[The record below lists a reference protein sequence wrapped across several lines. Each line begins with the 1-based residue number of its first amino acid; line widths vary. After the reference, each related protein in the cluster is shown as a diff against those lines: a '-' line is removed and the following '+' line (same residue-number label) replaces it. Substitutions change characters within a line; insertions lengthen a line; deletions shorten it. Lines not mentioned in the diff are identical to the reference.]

1 MLLIHI
7 PYLHHLMNEDFSCY
21 HKIKGHLT
29 NLIKLH
35 SNVGDFLIFLKIFI
49 LMIRENDYSKFE

>member
-7 PYLHHLMNEDFSCY
+7 PYLHHLMNDDFSCY

-49 LMIRENDYSKFE
+49 LMIREHDYSKFE